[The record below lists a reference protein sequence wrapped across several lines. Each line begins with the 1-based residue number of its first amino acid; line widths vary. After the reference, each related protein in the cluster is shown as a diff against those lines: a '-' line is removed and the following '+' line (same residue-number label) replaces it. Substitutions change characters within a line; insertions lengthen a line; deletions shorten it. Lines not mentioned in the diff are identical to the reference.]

1 MTVAIQLEDLRKTFG
16 HTVKALDGV
25 SFGVETGAIF
35 GLLGPNGA
43 GKTTVVRILTTVLR
57 ADSGT
62 ARVLGHDVV
71 KESDAVRRLIGLA
84 GQFAAVDENLTGAEN
99 LWMVGR
105 LNHMPKPL
113 LRDRAAQLLG
123 QFGLADA
130 ADRPTK
136 TYSGGM
142 RRRLDVAASLVAHP
156 QVLFLDEPTTGLDP
170 ASRADVWG
178 MIESLAAEGTT
189 VLLTTQY
196 LEEADRLAEQL
207 VVIDHGKV
215 IAEGTPASLKA
226 SMGATVLDLGLADEA
241 TALRAGDVLRA
252 VNDKPPVVFGKTVE
266 VNVNDGPRVVT
277 EALRILEAA
286 GIAPTTLALREPSL
300 DDVFL
305 ALTGHRTEEET
316 AGISAGPPDPDAS
329 RPARK
334 RGRG

>member
-57 ADSGT
+57 ADSGS

-170 ASRADVWG
+170 ASR
-178 MIESLAAEGTT
+178 GTC
-189 VLLTTQY
+189 
-196 LEEADRLAEQL
+196 
-207 VVIDHGKV
+207 
-215 IAEGTPASLKA
+215 
-226 SMGATVLDLGLADEA
+226 GA
-241 TALRAGDVLRA
+241 
-252 VNDKPPVVFGKTVE
+252 
-266 VNVNDGPRVVT
+266 
-277 EALRILEAA
+277 
-286 GIAPTTLALREPSL
+286 
-300 DDVFL
+300 
-305 ALTGHRTEEET
+305 
-316 AGISAGPPDPDAS
+316 
-329 RPARK
+329 
-334 RGRG
+334 